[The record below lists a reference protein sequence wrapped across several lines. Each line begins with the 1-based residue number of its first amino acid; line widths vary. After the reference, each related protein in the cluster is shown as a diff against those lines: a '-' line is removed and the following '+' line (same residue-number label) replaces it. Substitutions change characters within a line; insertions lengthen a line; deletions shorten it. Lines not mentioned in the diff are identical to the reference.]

1 MGNSSGATM
10 ATLLGVLDGIAV
22 ATAIDPV
29 RRQSSRVQA
38 VIPVTGVHDL
48 IKTVESNPSAAPMLQ
63 SFTGKT
69 ITYRSPGDPIFDTY
83 KRASTISHVDAADP
97 PFFIIHGNDDLAVDI
112 SQSKIL
118 HASLNASGIPNQLLI
133 LPGNNR
139 SELGK
144 ATGPLPFSRAASWLL
159 EQFDRSAGIVV
170 QHSKSL

>member
-1 MGNSSGATM
+1 MFSIDIKAVLVFLISGLLKPAFPVEPTIENIIYGMDRGTALLMDVYQPETPNGADVVFIMGIGFSVYG
-10 ATLLGVLDGIAV
+10 
-22 ATAIDPV
+22 
-29 RRQSSRVQA
+29 
-38 VIPVTGVHDL
+38 
-48 IKTVESNPSAAPMLQ
+48 E
-63 SFTGKT
+63 
-69 ITYRSPGDPIFDTY
+69 YY
-83 KRASTISHVDAADP
+83 
-97 PFFIIHGNDDLAVDI
+97 DLAVDI

-159 EQFDRSAGIVV
+159 EQFDRSAGIAV